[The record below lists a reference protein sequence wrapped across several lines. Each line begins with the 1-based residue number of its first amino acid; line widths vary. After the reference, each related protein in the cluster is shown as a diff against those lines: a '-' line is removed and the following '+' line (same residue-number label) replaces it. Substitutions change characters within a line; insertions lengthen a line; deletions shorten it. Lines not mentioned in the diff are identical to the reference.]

1 MTHYWRASTSSGFGS
16 NSPIELNKWIS
27 NHTFITVFTTRP
39 QYTSAIAIM
48 FGKLRVITSSRVII
62 KLLLLLPIDIT
73 DYIQAITVVIRLP
86 YHTPILLWWLAPC
99 CSKSLGTPKLVA
111 ADQVAQVFLK
121 PRFSDSSTDQ
131 TSSFLL
137 ALSASPCITASSLGC
152 FEKQLQVRKSGNE
165 GETLPVPAAVR
176 GNEGIARVSRGFLAP
191 DRNMSQANWCLMID
205 V

>member
-1 MTHYWRASTSSGFGS
+1 MTHYWRRASTSSGFGS

-62 KLLLLLPIDIT
+62 KLLLLLPINIT

-86 YHTPILLWWLAPC
+86 YHTHPLMMLAHF
-99 CSKSLGTPKLVA
+99 CSRSLGTPKLVA
-111 ADQVAQVFLK
+111 ADQVAQVFLE

-131 TSSFLL
+131 TSSFPL
-137 ALSASPCITASSLGC
+137 ALSASPCIKASSLGC
-152 FEKQLQVRKSGNE
+152 FERHLQVRKSGNE
-165 GETLPVPAAVR
+165 GETLPVSAAVR

-191 DRNMSQANWCLMID
+191 DRNM
-205 V
+205 